1 MPWKYDQSSG
11 ELRYNSALIGTGYAG
26 SGVGKNNPK
35 MEHVVDVGPIPKGEY
50 KIGPPYKS
58 ATGLGPIV
66 MDLDPVGHNALG
78 RTLFRIHGDN
88 STGTASEGCIIMPR
102 SVRDKVSNSQD
113 RILEVVD

>member
-11 ELRYNSALIGTGYAG
+11 ELRYNGALIGTGYAG

-35 MEHVVDVGPIPKGEY
+35 MEHVADVGPIPKGEY
-50 KIGPPYKS
+50 KIGPSYKS

-102 SVRDKVSNSQD
+102 SVREKISNSQD